1 MLSKPKIVIYVTAIL
16 ILAVLAYFAYFHE
29 YNTPTPQLQNPTNIA
44 KDSLKQPSETGNKG
58 RLQTSIPIRDEEKGT
73 YTEGGSVLDNPTI
86 KPSTEI
92 FSYTD
97 EEIAQ
102 MSNKRDP
109 FMIQPEILR
118 LSEQIQIEY
127 DKYLAELEEAKGEQG
142 DKVKEPETEEPVEP
156 PKVEVPSK
164 TGILTKEELEPLV
177 VSSAERYDIAPSWIY
192 AIIDQTSSFDT
203 NKVYEE
209 YDTNGEVLTT
219 SRGLMQIE
227 GKTAPWLANKLGI
240 VYEVGME
247 FDPQTNIELGVSYLA
262 ILKNIKD
269 DEDFVFTA
277 YGKGPNKALEI
288 LRLTETYETD
298 YSRAIKTKIK
308 KYKAN

>member
-1 MLSKPKIVIYVTAIL
+1 MLSKPKIIIYVSAL
-16 ILAVLAYFAYFHE
+16 VVLAVLAYFAYFHE
-29 YNTPTPQLQNPTNIA
+29 YSTPTPQLQNPVPTTNQSVNQT
-44 KDSLKQPSETGNKG
+44 KETGNKDK
-58 RLQTSIPIRDEEKGT
+58 LQTSIPIRDEEKGA
-73 YTEGGSVLDNPTI
+73 YTEGSSVLDNPTV
-86 KPSTEI
+86 KLNTEI

-102 MSNKRDP
+102 MSTKRDP
-109 FMIQPEILR
+109 FMIQPEIIR
-118 LSEQIQIEY
+118 LAEQIQKEY
-127 DKYLAELEEAKGEQG
+127 DKYLEELEEEKGTPVN
-142 DKVKEPETEEPVEP
+142 KVEEPETKEPIET
-156 PKVEVPSK
+156 PKVEETPKLGV
-164 TGILTKEELEPLV
+164 LTKEEVEPLV
-177 VSSAERYDIAPSWIY
+177 ISASERYNISPSWIY

-247 FDPQTNIELGVSYLA
+247 FEPQTNVELGVSYLA

-288 LRLTETYETD
+288 LRLTDTYETD
-298 YSRAIKTKIK
+298 YSRAIKSKMK
-308 KYKAN
+308 KYQVN